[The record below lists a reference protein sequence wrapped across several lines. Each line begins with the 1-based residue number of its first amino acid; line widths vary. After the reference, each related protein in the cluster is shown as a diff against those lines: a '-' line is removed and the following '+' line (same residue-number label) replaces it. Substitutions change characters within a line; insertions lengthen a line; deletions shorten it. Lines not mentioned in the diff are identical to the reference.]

1 ANGIM
6 TKQESPASSVTD
18 FPSFFS
24 TPDDPGVAGHVARNV
39 EQPLFAVVLLD
50 QPRLVERVEENCFE
64 FGDLVL
70 RDAELV
76 DQGVIEELHVRQVL
90 AAVVAIDRRNIR
102 GLRTASRSPTS
113 SSSSFCGRR
122 IFFASSDTAMRPTD
136 KRSSNPNFRAELSS
150 SA

>member
-24 TPDDPGVAGHVARNV
+24 TPDDPGRGGHVARNV

-50 QPRLVERVEENCFE
+50 QLRLVERVEENCFE

-70 RDAELV
+70 REAELV

-102 GLRTASRSPTS
+102 GLQDRLTQPNE
-113 SSSSFCGRR
+113 
-122 IFFASSDTAMRPTD
+122 FFLLILRPED
-136 KRSSNPNFRAELSS
+136 LFRQLRYGNAAGPNFRAELSS
-150 SA
+150 

>member
-1 ANGIM
+1 M
-6 TKQESPASSVTD
+6 
-18 FPSFFS
+18 
-24 TPDDPGVAGHVARNV
+24 AGHVARNV

-50 QPRLVERVEENCFE
+50 QLRLVERVEENCFE

-102 GLRTASRSPTS
+102 GLQDRLTQPNE
-113 SSSSFCGRR
+113 
-122 IFFASSDTAMRPTD
+122 FFLLILRPED
-136 KRSSNPNFRAELSS
+136 LFRQLRYGNAADRQAFKQPEFQGG
-150 SA
+150 A

>member
-1 ANGIM
+1 M
-6 TKQESPASSVTD
+6 PKQESPASSVTD

-24 TPDDPGVAGHVARNV
+24 TSDDPDVAGTSPETSSNR
-39 EQPLFAVVLLD
+39 LFAVVLLD
-50 QPRLVERVEENCFE
+50 QLRLVERVEENCFE

-102 GLRTASRSPTS
+102 GLQDRLTQPNE
-113 SSSSFCGRR
+113 
-122 IFFASSDTAMRPTD
+122 FFLLILRPED
-136 KRSSNPNFRAELSS
+136 LFRQLRYGNAAGPNFRAELSS

>member
-1 ANGIM
+1 M

-24 TPDDPGVAGHVARNV
+24 TSDDPGVAGHVARNV

-50 QPRLVERVEENCFE
+50 QLRLVERVEENCFE

-102 GLRTASRSPTS
+102 GLQDRLTQPNE
-113 SSSSFCGRR
+113 
-122 IFFASSDTAMRPTD
+122 FFLLILRPED
-136 KRSSNPNFRAELSS
+136 LFRQLRYGNAADRQAFKQPEFQGG
-150 SA
+150 A